1 MTATPPDLLERIR
14 QQFDAAPYPRIPL
27 EQSPKKEYAYLYTH
41 NLVTPYYFRHQ
52 KVISTEGKLI
62 LDVGCGSGYTSLVL
76 AEANPGARIVG
87 MDISEK
93 SIDLS
98 RKRLAH
104 YGFDNVEFHVMGVE
118 DLPSLGMKFDY
129 INCDEVLYLLLDPIA
144 GLKSMREVLA
154 PDGIIRANFHSSLQR
169 TVYLQIQRFAE
180 MVGLMTSES
189 QEEEISFLRDIMRNL
204 KPGVW
209 ARNTG
214 WKQDFETNDQA
225 ILANHLL
232 RGDKGWTIPDFFFA
246 LKESELDFISMV
258 QWKSWD
264 LINLFSDISELPIEI
279 GLKLAGASKEEQLYM
294 YELLNPSIHRLLDMW
309 FGHPG
314 QSSDICLPE
323 DWEKV
328 DWDNS
333 LVHLHPQLLNEE
345 FRNDFI
351 DCVAENKLFDF
362 SNHLAHH
369 DGTVAIDTMAA
380 SCLLS
385 LLDGPQ
391 VFEDLSKRWLTLRP
405 VNPINLEPSSPEEIS
420 NLLAGQLKELEQ
432 LGYILLEK
440 QI

>member
-27 EQSPKKEYAYLYTH
+27 EQSPKNEYAYLYTH

-76 AEANPGARIVG
+76 AEANPGAKIVG

-144 GLKSMREVLA
+144 GLKSMRDVLA
-154 PDGIIRANFHSSLQR
+154 EDGIIRANFHSSLQR
-169 TVYLQIQRFAE
+169 TVYLQIQEFSE
-180 MVGLMTSES
+180 MVGLMSSES
-189 QEEEISFLRDIMRNL
+189 QEEEISLLRDIMRNL
-204 KPGVW
+204 RPETW
-209 ARNTG
+209 AKSAG
-214 WKQDFETNDQA
+214 WKPEFETSDQT

-232 RGDKGWTIPDFFFA
+232 RGDKGWTIPEFFSA
-246 LKESELDFISMV
+246 LRESNLDFISMV
-258 QWKSWD
+258 HWKSWD

-279 GLKLAGASKEEQLYM
+279 GLRMAGASKEEQLHM

-309 FGHPG
+309 FGHPEN
-314 QSSDICLPE
+314 SSDILPPE
-323 DWEKV
+323 DWTAS
-328 DWDNS
+328 DWNKSRVYFHPQVLNNS
-333 LVHLHPQLLNEE
+333 LKDDLIE
-345 FRNDFI
+345 
-351 DCVAENKLFDF
+351 CVAQNKLFDF
-362 SNHLAHH
+362 SDHLPHYS
-369 DGTVAIDTMAA
+369 GSSTVDTLAA
-380 SCLLS
+380 SCLLM
-385 LLDGPQ
+385 LLEGPQ
-391 VFEDLSKRWLTLRP
+391 NFVDLTDRWLTLRP
-405 VNPINLEPSSPEEIS
+405 VDPITLEASTREDVCR
-420 NLLAGQLKELEQ
+420 LLGGQLQELEQ
-432 LGYILLEK
+432 LGYVLLEK

>member
-169 TVYLQIQRFAE
+169 TVYLQIQQFAE
-180 MVGLMTSES
+180 MVGLMTSDS
-189 QEEEISFLRDIMRNL
+189 QEEEISSLREIMKNL
-204 KPGVW
+204 RPGVW
-209 ARNTG
+209 AKNTG

-232 RGDKGWTIPDFFFA
+232 RGDKGWTIPDFFSA
-246 LKESELDFISMV
+246 LNESNLDFISMV

-279 GLKLAGASKEEQLYM
+279 GMQMASSSKEEQLHM
-294 YELLNPSIHRLLDMW
+294 YELLNPSIHRLLDIW
-309 FGHPG
+309 FGHPD
-314 QSSDICLPE
+314 QSSNIHPPE
-323 DWEKV
+323 DWSDE
-328 DWDNS
+328 DWNKS
-333 LVHLHPQLLNEE
+333 RIYLHPQLLNEE
-345 FRNDFI
+345 FRDDLT
-351 DCVAENKLFDF
+351 DCVTQNKLFNF

-369 DGTVAIDTMAA
+369 DGMVTVDSLAA
-380 SCLLS
+380 SCLMS

-391 VFEDLSKRWLTLRP
+391 SFEALSQRWLRLRP
-405 VNPINLEPSSPEEIS
+405 LNPITMEPSTQEEVRS
-420 NLLAGQLKELEQ
+420 LLGGQLEELES
-432 LGYILLEK
+432 LGYLLLEK
-440 QI
+440 